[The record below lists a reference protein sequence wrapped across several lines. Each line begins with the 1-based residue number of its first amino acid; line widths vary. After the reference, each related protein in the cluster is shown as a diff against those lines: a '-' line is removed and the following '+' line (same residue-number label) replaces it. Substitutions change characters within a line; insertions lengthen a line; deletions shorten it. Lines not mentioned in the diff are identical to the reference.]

1 MQKMKVASIV
11 FCVILKE
18 NSTKIIKM
26 EETIMNYGF
35 VPALGTPLDENGK
48 LCKESYIGQ
57 INRMID
63 AGAVGILCM
72 GSMGQQAFI
81 SNDVCVEVAQT
92 AVEAAAGRVPVFVGA
107 MDNSIKRAKAR
118 IASMEHLDVTAFV
131 LTTPYYEVDTADQ
144 VMKYFRE
151 VAKSTKHNIM
161 LYDLAVVTNF
171 KITYDMVCQLKK
183 DIPNLVGIKS
193 GDIVMQRKIR
203 LTPELADLNTYFSN
217 LDIFD
222 IAFPWGI
229 GSVLDGMFTCT
240 PVNSQKLIEAMG
252 AGDKAGAA
260 QALDNIIDF
269 RDKLLGW
276 DLWPAY
282 SAAMN
287 LLGWKGLHAPD
298 WVTSSSPEI
307 IALVKE
313 EMERIGEL

>member
-1 MQKMKVASIV
+1 MK
-11 FCVILKE
+11 
-18 NSTKIIKM
+18 
-26 EETIMNYGF
+26 YGF

-48 LCKESYIGQ
+48 LCKASYTAQ

-81 SNDVCVEVAQT
+81 SNDVCVEVAET
-92 AVEAAAGRVPVFVGA
+92 AIKAAAGRVPVYIGA

-131 LTTPYYEVDTADQ
+131 LTTPYYEVDTAQQ

-151 VAKSTKHNIM
+151 VAKSTRHNIM

-171 KITYDMVCQLKK
+171 KITYEMVCQLKK
-183 DIPNLVGIKS
+183 DIPNLIGIKS
-193 GDIVMQRKIR
+193 GDLTMQRKIR
-203 LTPELADLNTYFSN
+203 LTPELADLKTFFSN
-217 LDIFD
+217 LDVFD

-229 GSVLDGMFTCT
+229 GNVLDGMFTCT
-240 PVNSQKLIEAMG
+240 PVNSRKLIEAMH
-252 AGDKAGAA
+252 AGDQTGAA
-260 QALDNIIDF
+260 EALNNIIAF

-287 LLGWKGLHAPD
+287 LLGWEGLHAPD
-298 WVTSSSPEI
+298 WVTPSSPEV
-307 IALVKE
+307 IALVKA

>member
-1 MQKMKVASIV
+1 MK
-11 FCVILKE
+11 
-18 NSTKIIKM
+18 
-26 EETIMNYGF
+26 YGF
-35 VPALGTPLDENGK
+35 VPALGTPLDAEGK
-48 LCKESYIGQ
+48 LCKESYTAQ

-63 AGAVGILCM
+63 AGAVGVLCM

-81 SNDVCVEVAQT
+81 SNDVCVEVAET
-92 AVEAAAGRVPVFVGA
+92 AIQAAAGRVPVYVGA

-131 LTTPYYEVDTADQ
+131 LTTPYYEVDTAQQ

-151 VAKSTKHNIM
+151 VAKSTRHGIM

-171 KITYDMVCQLKK
+171 KITYDMVCQMKK

-193 GDIVMQRKIR
+193 GDLVMQRKIR
-203 LTPELADLNTYFSN
+203 LNPELQDLKTFFSN
-217 LDIFD
+217 LDVFD

-240 PVNSQKLIEAMG
+240 PVNSQKLVEAMRN
-252 AGDKAGAA
+252 GDKSGAA
-260 QALDNIIDF
+260 EALNNIIAF
-269 RDKLLGW
+269 RDKMLGW

-287 LLGWKGLHAPD
+287 LLGWEGLHAPD
-298 WVTSSSPEI
+298 WVTPSSAEI
-307 IALVKE
+307 IALVKA

>member
-1 MQKMKVASIV
+1 MK
-11 FCVILKE
+11 
-18 NSTKIIKM
+18 
-26 EETIMNYGF
+26 YGF
-35 VPALGTPLDENGK
+35 VPALGTPLDTNGN
-48 LCKESYIGQ
+48 LCKESYAAQ

-81 SNDVCVEVAQT
+81 SNDVCVEVAET
-92 AVEAAAGRVPVFVGA
+92 AVKAAAGRVPVFVGA

-193 GDIVMQRKIR
+193 GDLVMQRKIR
-203 LTPELADLNTYFSN
+203 LNPELADLNTYFSN
-217 LDIFD
+217 LDVFD

-240 PVNSQKLIEAMG
+240 PVNSQKLIESMR
-252 AGDKAGAA
+252 AGNKAGAA
-260 QALDNIIDF
+260 EALNNIIEF

-287 LLGWKGLHAPD
+287 LLGWEGLHAPD
-298 WVTSSSPEI
+298 WVSASSPEI
-307 IALVKE
+307 VAQVKA

>member
-1 MQKMKVASIV
+1 MK
-11 FCVILKE
+11 
-18 NSTKIIKM
+18 
-26 EETIMNYGF
+26 YGF
-35 VPALGTPLDENGK
+35 VPALGTPLDENGR
-48 LCKESYIGQ
+48 LCKASYTAQ

-81 SNDVCVEVAQT
+81 SNDVCVEVAET
-92 AVEAAAGRVPVFVGA
+92 AIKAAAGRVPVYVGA

-131 LTTPYYEVDTADQ
+131 LTTPYYEVDTAQQ

-151 VAKSTKHNIM
+151 VAKSTRHNIM

-171 KITYDMVCQLKK
+171 KITYEMVCQLKK
-183 DIPNLVGIKS
+183 DIPNLIGIKS
-193 GDIVMQRKIR
+193 GDLTMQRKIR
-203 LTPELADLNTYFSN
+203 LTPELTDLKTFFSN
-217 LDIFD
+217 LDVFD

-229 GSVLDGMFTCT
+229 GNVLDGMFTCT
-240 PVNSQKLIEAMG
+240 PVNSRKLIAAMH
-252 AGDKAGAA
+252 AGDQTGAA
-260 QALDNIIDF
+260 EALNNILAF

-287 LLGWKGLHAPD
+287 LLGWEGLHAPD
-298 WVTSSSPEI
+298 WVTPSSPEV
-307 IALVKE
+307 IALVKA

>member
-1 MQKMKVASIV
+1 MKFS
-11 FCVILKE
+11 
-18 NSTKIIKM
+18 
-26 EETIMNYGF
+26 F
-35 VPALGTPLDENGK
+35 VPALGTPLDENGQ
-48 LCKESYIGQ
+48 LCKASYEGQ

-63 AGAVGILCM
+63 AGAVGLLCM

-81 SNDVCVEVAQT
+81 SNDVCVEVAET
-92 AVEAAAGRVPVFVGA
+92 AVKTAAGRVPVFVGA

-118 IASMEHLDVTAFV
+118 IAAMEHLDITAFV

-161 LYDLAVVTNF
+161 LYDLAAVTNF
-171 KITYDMVCQLKK
+171 KITYEMVCQLKK

-193 GDIVMQRKIR
+193 GDLVLQRKIKMN
-203 LTPELADLNTYFSN
+203 PDLADLNTYFSN
-217 LDIFD
+217 LDVFD
-222 IAFPWGI
+222 IAFPWGV

-240 PVNSQKLIEAMG
+240 PVNSQKLIESMR

-260 QALDNIIDF
+260 QALNNIIEF
-269 RDKLLGW
+269 RDKMLGW

-287 LLGWKGLHAPD
+287 LLGWEGLHAPD
-298 WVTSSSPEI
+298 WVTPSSSEI
-307 IALVKE
+307 VVLVKV

>member
-1 MQKMKVASIV
+1 MK
-11 FCVILKE
+11 
-18 NSTKIIKM
+18 
-26 EETIMNYGF
+26 YGF

-48 LCKESYIGQ
+48 LCKASYTAQ
-57 INRMID
+57 INRMIE

-81 SNDVCVEVAQT
+81 SNDVCVEVAET
-92 AVEAAAGRVPVFVGA
+92 AIKAAAGRVPVYVGA

-118 IASMEHLDVTAFV
+118 IASMEHLDVAAFV
-131 LTTPYYEVDTADQ
+131 LTTPYYEVDTAQQ

-151 VAKSTKHNIM
+151 VAKSTSHNIM

-171 KITYDMVCQLKK
+171 KITYEMVVELKK
-183 DIPNLVGIKS
+183 DIPNLIGIKS
-193 GDIVMQRKIR
+193 GDLTMQRKIR
-203 LTPELADLNTYFSN
+203 LTQELSDLKTFFSN
-217 LDIFD
+217 LDVFD

-229 GSVLDGMFTCT
+229 GNVLDGMFTCT
-240 PVNSQKLIEAMG
+240 PVNSRKLIEAMH
-252 AGDKAGAA
+252 AGDQTGAA
-260 QALDNIIDF
+260 EALNNIIAF

-287 LLGWKGLHAPD
+287 LLGWEGLHAPD
-298 WVTSSSPEI
+298 WVTPSSPEI
-307 IALVKE
+307 VALVKA

>member
-1 MQKMKVASIV
+1 MK
-11 FCVILKE
+11 
-18 NSTKIIKM
+18 
-26 EETIMNYGF
+26 YGF
-35 VPALGTPLDENGK
+35 VPALGTPLDANGN
-48 LCKESYIGQ
+48 LCKRSYTAQ

-63 AGAVGILCM
+63 AGAVGVLCM

-81 SNDVCVEVAQT
+81 SNDVCVEVAET
-92 AVEAAAGRVPVFVGA
+92 AVKAAAGRVPVFVGA

-151 VAKSTKHNIM
+151 VAKSTKHGIM
-161 LYDLAVVTNF
+161 LYDLAPVTNF
-171 KITYDMVCQLKK
+171 KITYEMVCQLKK
-183 DIPNLVGIKS
+183 DIPNLLGIKS
-193 GDIVMQRKIR
+193 GDLVMQRKIK
-203 LTPELADLNTYFSN
+203 LNPELADLNTFFSN
-217 LDIFD
+217 LDVFD

-240 PVNSQKLIEAMG
+240 PVNSQKLIESMR
-252 AGDKAGAA
+252 AGDKAAAA
-260 QALDNIIDF
+260 QALNNIIEL
-269 RDKLLGW
+269 RDKMLGW

-287 LLGWKGLHAPD
+287 LLGWEGIHAPD
-298 WVTSSSPEI
+298 WITESSPEI
-307 IALVKE
+307 VAQVKA

>member
-1 MQKMKVASIV
+1 MMK
-11 FCVILKE
+11 
-18 NSTKIIKM
+18 
-26 EETIMNYGF
+26 YGF
-35 VPALGTPLDENGK
+35 VPALGTPLDENGN
-48 LCKESYIGQ
+48 LCKKSYAGQ

-81 SNDVCVEVAQT
+81 SNDTCVEVAET
-92 AVEAAAGRVPVFVGA
+92 AVKTAAGRVPVFVGA

-131 LTTPYYEVDTADQ
+131 LTTPYYEVDTAQQ

-171 KITYDMVCQLKK
+171 KITYEMVCQLKK
-183 DIPNLVGIKS
+183 DIPNLIGIKS
-193 GDIVMQRKIR
+193 GDLTMLRKIR
-203 LTPELADLNTYFSN
+203 LNPELTDMKTFFSN
-217 LDIFD
+217 LDVFD

-229 GSVLDGMFTCT
+229 GCVLDGMFTCT
-240 PVNSQKLIEAMG
+240 PVNSQRLMASME
-252 AGDKAGAA
+252 AGDQAGAA
-260 QALDNIIDF
+260 EALNNILSL
-269 RDKLLGW
+269 RDKMLGW

-287 LLGWKGLHAPD
+287 LLGWEGLHAPD
-298 WVTSSSPEI
+298 WVTPSSAEI
-307 IALVKE
+307 VAQVKA

>member
-1 MQKMKVASIV
+1 MK
-11 FCVILKE
+11 
-18 NSTKIIKM
+18 
-26 EETIMNYGF
+26 YGF
-35 VPALGTPLDENGK
+35 VPALGTPLDAEGK
-48 LCKESYIGQ
+48 LCKESYTAQ

-63 AGAVGILCM
+63 AGAVGVLCM

-81 SNDVCVEVAQT
+81 SNDVCVEVAET
-92 AVEAAAGRVPVFVGA
+92 AIKAAAGRVPVYVGA

-131 LTTPYYEVDTADQ
+131 LTTPYYEVDTAEQ

-151 VAKSTKHNIM
+151 VAKSTKHGIM

-193 GDIVMQRKIR
+193 GDLVMQRKIR
-203 LTPELADLNTYFSN
+203 LNPELQDLKTFFSN
-217 LDIFD
+217 LDVFD
-222 IAFPWGI
+222 IAFPWGV

-240 PVNSQKLIEAMG
+240 PVNSQKLIEAMRG
-252 AGDKAGAA
+252 GDKAAA
-260 QALDNIIDF
+260 AEALNNIIAF
-269 RDKLLGW
+269 RDKMLGW

-287 LLGWKGLHAPD
+287 LLGWEGLHAPD
-298 WVTSSSPEI
+298 WVTPSSAEI
-307 IALVKE
+307 VALVKA

>member
-1 MQKMKVASIV
+1 MK
-11 FCVILKE
+11 
-18 NSTKIIKM
+18 
-26 EETIMNYGF
+26 YGF
-35 VPALGTPLDENGK
+35 VPALGTPLDANGN
-48 LCKESYIGQ
+48 LCKESYAAQ
-57 INRMID
+57 INRMIE

-81 SNDVCVEVAQT
+81 SNDVCVEVAET
-92 AVEAAAGRVPVFVGA
+92 AVKAAAGRVPVFVGA

-118 IASMEHLDVTAFV
+118 VASMEHLDVTAFV

-161 LYDLAVVTNF
+161 LYDLAAVTNF
-171 KITYDMVCQLKK
+171 KITYEMVCQLKK

-193 GDIVMQRKIR
+193 GDLVLQRKIR
-203 LTPELADLNTYFSN
+203 LNPELADLNTYFSN
-217 LDIFD
+217 LDVFD

-240 PVNSQKLIEAMG
+240 PVNSQKLIEAMR

-260 QALDNIIDF
+260 QALNNILSF
-269 RDKLLGW
+269 RDDMLNW

-287 LLGWKGLHAPD
+287 LLGWEGLHAPD
-298 WVTSSSPEI
+298 WVTPASDEV
-307 IALVKE
+307 IALVKA

>member
-1 MQKMKVASIV
+1 MK
-11 FCVILKE
+11 
-18 NSTKIIKM
+18 
-26 EETIMNYGF
+26 YGF
-35 VPALGTPLDENGK
+35 VPALGTPLDENGR
-48 LCKESYIGQ
+48 LCKASYTAQ

-81 SNDVCVEVAQT
+81 SNDVCVEVAET
-92 AVEAAAGRVPVFVGA
+92 AIKAAAGRVPVYVGA

-131 LTTPYYEVDTADQ
+131 LTTPYYEVDTAQQ

-151 VAKSTKHNIM
+151 VAKSTRHNIM

-171 KITYDMVCQLKK
+171 KITYEMVVELKK
-183 DIPNLVGIKS
+183 DIPNLIGIKS
-193 GDIVMQRKIR
+193 GDLTMQRKIR
-203 LTPELADLNTYFSN
+203 LTPELADLKTFFSN
-217 LDIFD
+217 LDVFD

-229 GSVLDGMFTCT
+229 GNVLDGMFTCT
-240 PVNSQKLIEAMG
+240 PVNSRKLIEAMH

-260 QALDNIIDF
+260 EALNNIIAF

-287 LLGWKGLHAPD
+287 LLGWEGLHAPD
-298 WVTSSSPEI
+298 WVTPSSPEV
-307 IALVKE
+307 IALVKA

>member
-1 MQKMKVASIV
+1 MK
-11 FCVILKE
+11 
-18 NSTKIIKM
+18 
-26 EETIMNYGF
+26 YGF

-48 LCKESYIGQ
+48 LCKASYTAQ

-81 SNDVCVEVAQT
+81 SNDVCVEVAET
-92 AVEAAAGRVPVFVGA
+92 AIKAAAGRVPVYVGA

-131 LTTPYYEVDTADQ
+131 LTTPYYEVDTAQQ

-151 VAKSTKHNIM
+151 VAKSTRHNIM

-171 KITYDMVCQLKK
+171 KITYEMVCQLKK
-183 DIPNLVGIKS
+183 DIPNLIGIKS
-193 GDIVMQRKIR
+193 GDLTMQRKIR
-203 LTPELADLNTYFSN
+203 LTPELADLKTFFSN
-217 LDIFD
+217 LDVFD

-229 GSVLDGMFTCT
+229 GNVLDGMFTCT
-240 PVNSQKLIEAMG
+240 PVNSRKLIEAMH
-252 AGDKAGAA
+252 AGDQTGAA
-260 QALDNIIDF
+260 EALNNILAF

-287 LLGWKGLHAPD
+287 LLGWEGLHAPD
-298 WVTSSSPEI
+298 WVTPSSPEVI
-307 IALVKE
+307 VLVKA